1 MKTML
6 AARFSNARQPLDLV
20 ETPIP
25 DLGPGEVLVAV
36 EACGLCGTD
45 LHIVHEGSI
54 RPERVPITLGHEA
67 AGVVDRVGREVA
79 GWKAGDRVAVYP
91 HEPCGICP
99 SCTGGSEALCP
110 STRVLGLHLDGGFAQ
125 YLKIRADCL
134 LSLPEEIPFDQGAI
148 LTDAVSTA
156 YHALTRRAHLAAGET
171 LAVFG
176 CGGVGHHAVKLAKL
190 LGAGRI
196 LAVDLE
202 QGALRRAGEAGADEI
217 IDATGASPARAIR
230 ELTGGE
236 GVDLALECV
245 GRASTVVEAMKS
257 LRRGGRLIVVGVGT
271 DRVQLPPLRVFVGA
285 ELTVMGSMGFSRKDM
300 EEVLR
305 LTAEGRLDVSQS
317 VTQRWPLE
325 KINEALEGLERRVGD
340 PVRMVVTPAASTSDP
355 S

>member
-6 AARFSNARQPLDLV
+6 AARFSEAGQPLALV
-20 ETPIP
+20 DMPIP

-36 EACGLCGTD
+36 AACGLCGTD

-54 RPERVPITLGHEA
+54 RPARVPITLGHEA
-67 AGVVDRVGREVA
+67 AGVVDRVGDGVE
-79 GWKAGDRVAVYP
+79 GWQAGDRVAVYP
-91 HEPCGICP
+91 HEPCGTCP
-99 SCTGGSEALCP
+99 SCTGGNEALCP

-156 YHALTRRAHLAAGET
+156 YHALTRRAHLASGET

-176 CGGVGHHAVKLAKL
+176 CGGVGHHAIKLGKL
-190 LGAGRI
+190 LGAARI
-196 LAVDLE
+196 FAVDLE
-202 QGALRRAGEAGADEI
+202 QGALRRAEEAGADEI
-217 IDATGASPARAIR
+217 IAAAGASPAREIR

-245 GRASTVVEAMKS
+245 GKASTVVAAMKS

-271 DRVQLPPLRVFVGA
+271 DRVELPPLRVFVGA
-285 ELTVMGSMGFSRKDM
+285 ELTVMGSMGFSRRDL

-305 LTAEGRLDVSQS
+305 LTAQGRLDLSRS

-325 KINEALEGLERRVGD
+325 KINEALQGLERRDGD
-340 PVRMVVTPAASTSDP
+340 PVRMVVTPAGSTSDP